1 MKLIKK
7 ILSVFLCLTVIIGS
21 LSVGSFSV
29 SAASVK
35 GNRGA
40 DGKGFIYKKTAEYT
54 YTDANGKKHSQLQDR
69 YSCVLVCHPTFQ
81 FDIHNHIL
89 EIPSKN
95 PAN

>member
-54 YTDANGKKHSQLQDR
+54 YTDANGKVSIMKVGKISRCTFL
-69 YSCVLVCHPTFQ
+69 LHP
-81 FDIHNHIL
+81 
-89 EIPSKN
+89 EKP
-95 PAN
+95 

>member
-40 DGKGFIYKKTAEYT
+40 DGKGLYT
-54 YTDANGKKHSQLQDR
+54 RKQLNILIQPQTEKSTVSIMKVGKISRCTFL
-69 YSCVLVCHPTFQ
+69 LHP
-81 FDIHNHIL
+81 
-89 EIPSKN
+89 EKP
-95 PAN
+95 

>member
-54 YTDANGKKHSQLQDR
+54 YTDANGKSTVSIMKVGKISRCTFL
-69 YSCVLVCHPTFQ
+69 LHP
-81 FDIHNHIL
+81 
-89 EIPSKN
+89 EKP
-95 PAN
+95 